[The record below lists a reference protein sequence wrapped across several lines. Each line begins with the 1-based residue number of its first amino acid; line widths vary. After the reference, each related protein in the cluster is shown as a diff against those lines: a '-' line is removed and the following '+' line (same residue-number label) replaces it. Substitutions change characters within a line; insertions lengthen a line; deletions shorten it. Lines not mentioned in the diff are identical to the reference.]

1 MSNTS
6 SDNQPN
12 GNGNGLARHL
22 NWSTIPV
29 EQMAEG
35 IQRQMFVGNRLM
47 ICRFSFPAVSRDSRA
62 RPPARADDDR
72 RAWSCTLFYRRQ
84 GTDRFSRRRAAL
96 SVQLLAR
103 RDNDGRGS
111 GADRHLLSA
120 PRGLSQA
127 SHGLHGLITDQ
138 FKLDERVALVTG
150 ASTGL
155 GAAIAIALAEAGAQV
170 ACHGNTRSPEST
182 CDQINSSG
190 GVAHAI
196 SGDLSQAETA
206 ERLIEQTLE
215 ALGGIDILIN
225 NAGTIRRAPAVDYS
239 DDDWAAVIEV
249 NLSSVFRL
257 CKLAGRQ
264 MIERGR
270 GGKIVNIAS
279 LLSFQ
284 GGITVPAYAASKG
297 GVAQLTK
304 ALANEWA
311 KHGVNV
317 NAIAP
322 GYMRTAN
329 TAALQADETRNRQI
343 LERIPAGR
351 WGEPEDIA
359 GAAVFLSSSA
369 SDYVNGHILVVDG
382 GWMGR

>member
-1 MSNTS
+1 
-6 SDNQPN
+6 
-12 GNGNGLARHL
+12 
-22 NWSTIPV
+22 
-29 EQMAEG
+29 
-35 IQRQMFVGNRLM
+35 M
-47 ICRFSFPAVSRDSRA
+47 I
-62 RPPARADDDR
+62 
-72 RAWSCTLFYRRQ
+72 L
-84 GTDRFSRRRAAL
+84 
-96 SVQLLAR
+96 
-103 RDNDGRGS
+103 
-111 GADRHLLSA
+111 
-120 PRGLSQA
+120 
-127 SHGLHGLITDQ
+127 DQ
-138 FKLDERVALVTG
+138 FKLQDRVALVTG

-182 CDQINSSG
+182 CDQITNAG

-196 SGDLSQAETA
+196 SGDLGQPETPKHLVA
-206 ERLIEQTLE
+206 QTLE
-215 ALGGIDILIN
+215 RFGRIDILVN
-225 NAGTIRRAPAVDYS
+225 NAGTIRRAPATEYS
-239 DDDWAAVIEV
+239 DEDWTTVIEV

-257 CKLAGRQ
+257 SKLAGKH
-264 MIERGR
+264 MIERGD

-311 KHGVNV
+311 KHKINV

-343 LERIPAGR
+343 LERIPAAR
-351 WGEPEDIA
+351 WGEPEDLA
-359 GAAVFLSSSA
+359 GAAVFLSSEA
-369 SDYVNGHILVVDG
+369 SNYINGHVLVVDG
-382 GWMGR
+382 GWLGR